1 MGGYGSGSHHYYTP
15 RATVESRLRLDVRRL
30 HRAGLLAPSAAGST
44 SWYRNDQQTG
54 AISHAAKGEGE
65 GQATALELSYA
76 LNGELV
82 SQRVELQW
90 TPCHYG
96 GARPWLLFPL
106 CSRRVAILYSGQR
119 FACRHCHDLAY
130 ASTRESAVDRGIYRA
145 QRIHRRLGG
154 TGNLLGPF
162 PPKPKGMHWRT
173 YDRLESEAREAY
185 YRSLLGTM
193 ERMNRALGRLEGR

>member
-54 AISHAAKGEGE
+54 AIGHAAKGERE

-76 LNGELV
+76 LNGEPV
-82 SQRVELQW
+82 SQRVELEW

-96 GARPWLLFPL
+96 GARPWFLCPL
-106 CSRRVAILYSGQR
+106 CSRRVALLYSGQR

-130 ASTRESAVDRGIYRA
+130 ASTRQDETERGIVKA
-145 QRIHRRLGG
+145 QKIRERLGG
-154 TGNLLGPF
+154 SPNLAQPF
-162 PPKPKGMHWRT
+162 PWKPKGMHWRT
-173 YDRLESEAREAY
+173 YYRLEEEAHQAY
-185 YRSLLGTM
+185 VSGMQGMLATL
-193 ERMNRALGRLEGR
+193 EKALGRLGG